1 MIVSDVFS
9 EPFANKSKSNHVQ
22 RLGQMPRANKLETK
36 PNFST
41 SSSLEPVFQNHGE
54 PAEARKGFDDHGK
67 QFQKNTKGEQKL
79 SRVTMHMGK
88 QACAK
93 GIEPNNAQ

>member
-1 MIVSDVFS
+1 
-9 EPFANKSKSNHVQ
+9 
-22 RLGQMPRANKLETK
+22 MPRANKLETK

-41 SSSLEPVFQNHGE
+41 SSSLEPIVQNHGE

-67 QFQKNTKGEQKL
+67 QFHKTTKSQQKA
-79 SRVTMHMGK
+79 SRVTMPMSK

-93 GIEPNNAQ
+93 TIEPSNTR